1 MLRYDGFPKNIH
13 VKKKL
18 MYEGFEAIIHYCKS
32 LQCLSLS
39 GMLTNKAFQL
49 IGTYGKCL
57 EMLKVAFVGDSN
69 IGMQC
74 VLSCCTNISK
84 FEIRDGP
91 FSDLDIL

>member
-49 IGTYGKCL
+49 NGTYGKCL
-57 EMLKVAFVGDSN
+57 EMLKVDFVDDSN
-69 IGMQC
+69 NVMQC
-74 VLSCCTNISK
+74 VISCCTNIYK

-91 FSDLDIL
+91 FIDLDLL